1 MRKSETV
8 DPHIPPMNHD
18 NRIVPSVQTDTT
30 SSRSSLPTL
39 TVFPR
44 FHHHLNLNYRWQFA
58 RPSTSTSHI
67 SSRYPEILGSNLS
80 LDFPGPGPA
89 ARIKRVQLE
98 LEFELEVKEL
108 HLSVNLGMQY
118 LVYLQYRGK
127 GINIG

>member
-1 MRKSETV
+1 
-8 DPHIPPMNHD
+8 MNHD
-18 NRIVPSVQTDTT
+18 NRIVPSVQTDTI
-30 SSRSSLPTL
+30 SLQSFLPMSA
-39 TVFPR
+39 VFPR
-44 FHHHLNLNYRWQFA
+44 FHRLNSYYRWQFA